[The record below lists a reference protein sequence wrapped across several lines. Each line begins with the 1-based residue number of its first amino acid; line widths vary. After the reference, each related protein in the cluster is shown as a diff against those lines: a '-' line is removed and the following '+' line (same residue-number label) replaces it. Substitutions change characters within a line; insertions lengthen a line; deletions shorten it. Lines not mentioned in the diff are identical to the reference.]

1 MSDAELLAILL
12 GSGSRNESAVALSQ
26 RILQSVGN
34 NLSALGKLSLQQL
47 KQFKGIGEA
56 KAITI
61 IAATELGRRRSA
73 ETPEALTVIKS
84 SADVFAILQPLIGDL
99 PHEEFWVLFLNNSNR
114 VIHKTRLSQGGIT
127 QTVVDVR
134 LLFKTALEHGAV
146 KLILTHNHPSGNLNV
161 SNSDLQITQKVKQAG
176 ESLDIQLLDHLIVT
190 EKTYISLA
198 DEGKL

>member
-1 MSDAELLAILL
+1 M
-12 GSGSRNESAVALSQ
+12 
-26 RILQSVGN
+26 
-34 NLSALGKLSLQQL
+34 
-47 KQFKGIGEA
+47 
-56 KAITI
+56 
-61 IAATELGRRRSA
+61 
-73 ETPEALTVIKS
+73 
-84 SADVFAILQPLIGDL
+84 
-99 PHEEFWVLFLNNSNR
+99 FLNNSNR